1 MITIYALVPF
11 IFLIVMIA
19 TNETQEIAVG
29 TQKETTTKL
38 EIHPITIV
46 EVRLLFDR
54 R

>member
-29 TQKETTTKL
+29 TQKETTKL